1 MFSSFLDRFAK
12 PRRGAPDQP
21 ANRKN
26 GVRGHEASASTSM
39 TGNDGSEQAKVELI
53 RIGRVEEDDDGQCK
67 RSTGEQSSID
77 ILGYSNDYSRAYG
90 IYSKDRVHIGIFGE
104 TGAGKTVTIGQL
116 VYQNIQRREGFMIID
131 PHGDLAREALAA
143 IPDDVI
149 DRVIY
154 ISAASAQWFNRTIK
168 INPLECK
175 DAMDRHIVAMNFVNS
190 LKNMYYRSWGDRIE
204 AILRNCVNAIVELPD
219 GGTLWDLSKLI
230 SSSKYLAEVTRVIQ
244 SPGTKNFLLNV
255 FPSYKRDAGS
265 AAYNKLDKILTTP
278 LVAAMFDS
286 KKSDFDMGRAM
297 DGGMIVIADLSS
309 GMSDDIANFVGSILL
324 NMVYVEA
331 MRRVDVERKDRRPF
345 YLYVD
350 EAHRFSAEEL
360 QSLLTTVRKFNV
372 KVTLAS
378 QTINNFPPDVQ
389 KSFGALCKTIIL
401 FKSDLATAKV
411 FETVMPVRPDEIT
424 SLSLNTFAFYSQAQ
438 PPVTGIA
445 VTKLVLAKNAV
456 AGDWKERARY
466 SVERFGTEVN
476 MDRYVAV
483 TRKAGIVP
491 DWLPIDIKVVY
502 LLRKMK
508 MTRHGIYVELVRHF
522 GEKNVDPEL
531 LDRSLEALRL
541 AHIIRKQY
549 VLQEGTEHELFELE
563 YRAYNLF
570 FSTSMIGARTGKEK
584 HRAAI
589 IYLAESF
596 WNTLTYCRMDLGDSH
611 GRLADLVAVNE
622 VQWYEAAEEEGSSR
636 KIKRHDLSTWGEATA
651 IEVETDP
658 LHREEQVVE
667 NYNKN
672 REQGLKVQY
681 VVFKKNDEEA
691 IRRFLTE
698 KRGIPADTYSISI
711 LDIADVERFRREKL
725 GALADDESI
734 TGAGGISPEE
744 MRAIALVKGKQ
755 VMREKENKDSNNND
769 DIDSNNLPNHHNVKD
784 YGLDNDYISDEH
796 AVEIVET
803 DSNSISDSDGSNGDS
818 DTSVATPLSGKSDEE
833 LKAMLVALPPHPDAA
848 YAKKIMEERGYMV
861 LLTVKGNYKVF
872 KR

>member
-1 MFSSFLDRFAK
+1 MLSSFLDRFNK
-12 PRRGAPDQP
+12 RKKGTPGQP
-21 ANRKN
+21 GN
-26 GVRGHEASASTSM
+26 GQAEIGGEASASTAKAENSDDL
-39 TGNDGSEQAKVELI
+39 GQEKVELI
-53 RIGRVEEDDDGQCK
+53 RIGGGND
-67 RSTGEQSSID
+67 GEQGRKAGSEPSASID
-77 ILGYSNDYSRAYG
+77 ILGYSNNYSRAYG

-143 IPDDVI
+143 IPNDMM

-154 ISAASAQWFNRTIK
+154 INAASPQWFNRTVK

-175 DAMDRHIVAMNFVNS
+175 DAMERHIVAMNFVNS

-219 GGTLWDLSKLI
+219 GATLWDLSKLI
-230 SSSKYLAEVTRVIQ
+230 SSSKYLSEVTRVVQ

-255 FPSYKRDAGS
+255 FPNYKKDAGS

-286 KKSDFDMGRAM
+286 KKTGFDMGRAM
-297 DGGMIVIADLSS
+297 DRGMVVIADLSS

-331 MRRVDVERKDRRPF
+331 MRRVDVEKRDRRPF

-378 QTINNFPPDVQ
+378 QTINNFPPNVQ

-411 FETVMPVRPDEIT
+411 FETVMPLPPGEIT

-466 SVERFGTEVN
+466 SVERFGTEVS
-476 MDRYVAV
+476 MDKYVAA

-502 LLRKMK
+502 LFRKMK
-508 MTRHGIYVELVRHF
+508 MTKRGIYEELVRHY
-522 GEKNVDPEL
+522 GGKDVDPEL

-541 AHIIRKQY
+541 AHIVRKQY

-589 IYLAESF
+589 IYRAESF
-596 WNTLTYCRMDLGDSH
+596 WNTLTYCRMDLGESR
-611 GRLADLVAVNE
+611 GELADLVVVNE
-622 VQWYEAAEEEGSSR
+622 VQWYEEQEDDCGCGGSNGR
-636 KIKRHDLSTWGEATA
+636 KIRRHDLSTWGEATA

-658 LHREEQVVE
+658 LHREEQVVK

-681 VVFKKNDEEA
+681 VVFKKNDEDT

-698 KRGIPADTYSISI
+698 KRGIPADTYSVSI
-711 LDIADVERFRREKL
+711 MDIAEVERFRREKL
-725 GALADDESI
+725 GVLADDGSI
-734 TGAGGISPEE
+734 TGAGGISPQE
-744 MRAIALVKGKQ
+744 MRAIAFVKGKQ
-755 VMREKENKDSNNND
+755 ARAEEGDNDDDSN
-769 DIDSNNLPNHHNVKD
+769 NNLPNHHNIKD
-784 YGLDNDYISDEH
+784 LYNENNNEESSVEAVGADNSSMP
-796 AVEIVET
+796 
-803 DSNSISDSDGSNGDS
+803 DSHGNDDASI
-818 DTSVATPLSGKSDEE
+818 ATLLSGKSDEE

-848 YAKKIMEERGYMV
+848 AAKAVMEERGYRV
-861 LLTVKGNYKVF
+861 LLTVRGNYRVA
-872 KR
+872 RIL

>member
-1 MFSSFLDRFAK
+1 MLSSFLDLFTKRK
-12 PRRGAPDQP
+12 KGTPGQP
-21 ANRKN
+21 GN
-26 GVRGHEASASTSM
+26 GQAEVGGEASASTAKAENSDDL
-39 TGNDGSEQAKVELI
+39 GQEKVELI
-53 RIGRVEEDDDGQCK
+53 RIGGGND
-67 RSTGEQSSID
+67 GEQGRKAGSEPSASID
-77 ILGYSNDYSRAYG
+77 ILGYSNNYSRAYG

-131 PHGDLAREALAA
+131 PHGDLARETLAA
-143 IPDDVI
+143 IPNDMM

-154 ISAASAQWFNRTIK
+154 INAASPQWFNRTVK

-175 DAMDRHIVAMNFVNS
+175 DAMERHIVAMNFVNS

-219 GGTLWDLSKLI
+219 GATLWDLSKLI
-230 SSSKYLAEVTRVIQ
+230 SSSKYLSEVTRVVQ

-255 FPSYKRDAGS
+255 FPNYKKDAGS

-286 KKSDFDMGRAM
+286 KNSGFDMGRAM
-297 DGGMIVIADLSS
+297 DDGMVIIADLSS

-331 MRRVDVERKDRRPF
+331 MRRVDVEKRDRRPF

-378 QTINNFPPDVQ
+378 QTINNFPPNVQ

-411 FETVMPVRPDEIT
+411 FETVMPLPPGEIT

-466 SVERFGTEVN
+466 SVERFGTEVS
-476 MDRYVAV
+476 MDKYVAA

-508 MTRHGIYVELVRHF
+508 MTKRGIYEELVRHY
-522 GEKNVDPEL
+522 GGKDVDPEL

-541 AHIIRKQY
+541 AHIVRKQY

-596 WNTLTYCRMDLGDSH
+596 WNTLTYCRMDLGESR
-611 GRLADLVAVNE
+611 GELADLVVVNE
-622 VQWYEAAEEEGSSR
+622 VQWYEEQEDDCGCGGSNGR
-636 KIKRHDLSTWGEATA
+636 KIRRHDLSTWGEATA

-658 LHREEQVVE
+658 LHREEQVVK

-681 VVFKKNDEEA
+681 VVFKKNDEDA

-698 KRGIPADTYSISI
+698 KRGIPADTYSVSI
-711 LDIADVERFRREKL
+711 MDIAEVERFRREKL
-725 GALADDESI
+725 GVLADDGSI
-734 TGAGGISPEE
+734 TGAGGISPQE
-744 MRAIALVKGKQ
+744 MRAIAFVKGKQ
-755 VMREKENKDSNNND
+755 AREEEGDNDDDSN
-769 DIDSNNLPNHHNVKD
+769 NNLPNHHNIKD
-784 YGLDNDYISDEH
+784 LYNENNDEESSVEVVEADNSSMPDSRGNDD
-796 AVEIVET
+796 ASIV
-803 DSNSISDSDGSNGDS
+803 
-818 DTSVATPLSGKSDEE
+818 TPLSGKSDEE

-848 YAKKIMEERGYMV
+848 AAKAVMEERGYRV
-861 LLTVKGNYKVF
+861 LLTVKGNYRVA
-872 KR
+872 RIR